1 MNSIADS
8 MRVTSFAHS
17 AGEGGCEMTP
27 YTILSSG
34 VGTQEAAD
42 LSARLSAWHDAM
54 VAHERKLRSGATKD
68 ACDDECPHAEARAL
82 WPEAVATFG
91 ARAHDLV
98 FLSSRAQ
105 NTRRRESTVRSR
117 DTIAEAADRAR
128 RVTSEGREAR
138 EP

>member
-1 MNSIADS
+1 
-8 MRVTSFAHS
+8 
-17 AGEGGCEMTP
+17 MTP
-27 YTILSSG
+27 YTIVSSG
-34 VGTQEAAD
+34 VGTPEAAD

-68 ACDDECPHAEARAL
+68 ACHDECPHAEARAL
-82 WPEAVATFG
+82 WSEAVATFG

-105 NTRRRESTVRSR
+105 NTRRRESTIRSR

-128 RVTSEGREAR
+128 RVTSEGGEAR